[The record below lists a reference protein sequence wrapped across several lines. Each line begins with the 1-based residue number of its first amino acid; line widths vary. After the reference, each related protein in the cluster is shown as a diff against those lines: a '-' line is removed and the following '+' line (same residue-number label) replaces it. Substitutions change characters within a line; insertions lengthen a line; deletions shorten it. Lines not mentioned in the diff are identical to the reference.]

1 MISKRYNEYHSTPIL
16 VIKHVDIIQEE
27 CFNVIETFSMYSWW
41 GEKLQYSTFD
51 LFSLYELLKPKKLKV
66 DNPQEYVAKN
76 NDTVQRQIADEVCS
90 FLNPKGCWWFRSV
103 SDRNKCTTRTD
114 YVPLILDE
122 ANTIIGNFNKQLD
135 YVPYR
140 RAIEE
145 LPALEVSLSSIQK
158 EMNEIEARRALLKE
172 RYGKNVDW
180 KDYYSYYAPKEENE
194 LSRRYNSLFQERQP
208 LSSKVTGFKQDK
220 KYFEYKALISFYY
233 NLTLQNEL
241 DLTKPLPRLFFM
253 PEMNYD
259 FYALDLA
266 LYMEDKRF
274 IECAIRCGNTET
286 NWPIEP
292 IKLLSLVAQSTE
304 DFHIFEVMLQKY
316 PQEYKS
322 MLEKGKKHFG
332 NYHYDYLITR
342 HYLLA
347 VRQNRLDEV
356 IKLFN
361 TESCLHDLVYRLSF
375 KDRKINPYTFDIETA
390 EEDTV
395 PSYISPEMK
404 AYLDETIV
412 KGFINRRIKESQSTG
427 YWPMDHLIDART
439 GRKMY
444 LNAQDDPDIYTGPL
458 D

>member
-16 VIKHVDIIQEE
+16 VIKHVDTIQEE
-27 CFNVIETFSMYSWW
+27 CFNVIETFSMYSRW
-41 GEKLQYSTFD
+41 EQKLQYSILD

-66 DNPQEYVAKN
+66 DNPQEYVAIN

-90 FLNPKGCWWFRSV
+90 FLNPKGCWWFRPV
-103 SDRNKCTTRTD
+103 SDRNKCTRTD

-122 ANTIIGNFNKQLD
+122 ANTIIDNFNKQLD
-135 YVPYR
+135 FEPYK

-145 LPALEVSLSSIQK
+145 LPTAEESLRSIEK
-158 EMNEIEARRALLKE
+158 EMNEIPSRIAHLKE
-172 RYGKNVDW
+172 KWGN
-180 KDYYSYYAPKEENE
+180 YAPNE
-194 LSRRYNSLFQERQP
+194 VYALHIRYNTLLQERQP
-208 LSSKVTGFKQDK
+208 LSSKVSGFKQDK
-220 KYFEYKALISFYY
+220 KSFEYKALISFYY
-233 NLTLQNEL
+233 NLALQNEL

-266 LYMEDKRF
+266 LYMENKRF

-292 IKLLSLVAQSTE
+292 LKVLSLVAQSTE

-316 PQEYKS
+316 PQEYQS

-332 NYHYDYLITR
+332 NYYYDSLILR

-347 VRQNRLDEV
+347 VRQNRIEEV

-361 TESCLHDLVYRLSF
+361 TESCLHDLIYRFSF
-375 KDRKINPYTFDIETA
+375 QNHKINPYTFDIESA

-412 KGFINRRIKESQSTG
+412 KGFIERRMKESQSTG